1 MLKGKRCFTAALQ
14 RHEAGARES
23 VISLVHLSLI
33 LHNAIHEIP
42 EALDQERPALPES
55 VRR

>member
-1 MLKGKRCFTAALQ
+1 VLKGKRCFTAVLR
-14 RHEAGARES
+14 RHEAGAYES

-55 VRR
+55 VR

>member
-42 EALDQERPALPES
+42 EALDQERSALPES
-55 VRR
+55 VR